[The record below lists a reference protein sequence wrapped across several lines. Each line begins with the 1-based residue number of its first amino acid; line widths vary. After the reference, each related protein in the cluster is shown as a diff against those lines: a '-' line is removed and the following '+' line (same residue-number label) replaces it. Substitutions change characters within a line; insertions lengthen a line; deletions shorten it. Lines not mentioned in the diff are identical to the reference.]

1 MRYAYCT
8 LKANAKRRGK
18 EFSLTF
24 DQFKKFAIETNY
36 LRGKGK
42 QSTSYSIDRID
53 NERGYTVDNIRIMTL
68 ADNSRKHTKQLHY
81 DWQTR
86 SAIVTTIP
94 PPQDN
99 NNNPF

>member
-53 NERGYTVDNIRIMTL
+53 NERGYTIDNIMIMSL
-68 ADNSRKHTKQLHY
+68 ADNSRKHTKRLHY